1 MSKSDQKKEFQEE
14 SQKLEDIEKTKIRK
28 EEIQNKI
35 KEFQEESQKKMKEFQ
50 ESQKKIKELQ
60 EEAQKLEDFE
70 ESKITKEEIQNKT
83 LEFQETLK
91 LEGKKNESK
100 TDLLFDQLSADLETF
115 KSNTSEESN
124 RVLSEDYSGENS
136 EEIENNFTFSSGS
149 PEEKENKFE

>member
-14 SQKLEDIEKTKIRK
+14 AQKLEDIEKSKIRK
-28 EEIQNKI
+28 EEIQKKI
-35 KEFQEESQKKMKEFQ
+35 KEIQE

-60 EEAQKLEDFE
+60 EEAQKLEDIE
-70 ESKITKEEIQNKT
+70 ESKITN
-83 LEFQETLK
+83 
-91 LEGKKNESK
+91 EGKKNESK
-100 TDLLFDQLSADLETF
+100 TDLLFDQLFADLETF